1 MNPLKKF
8 FPLILR
14 VFIGWH
20 FLYEGVIKLF
30 MPEWSAES
38 YLKAAYGFLSPLFH
52 SMAANEGV
60 MQAVDLL
67 NVWGLILIGLGL
79 LLGIYIRVAA
89 GAGILLLMLYYFAYP
104 PFGETLFRSVE
115 GNTWIINR
123 NIIEAAA
130 LGVVMA
136 FPVMEFSILKLF
148 KTDKKENRKENTAPV
163 ESEDGSL
170 RRREVLKSLATL
182 PFAGGVIYAAASKAE
197 ATALDGNTG
206 ATMALQNYDLG
217 DLKGEMP
224 RGKIGDMEISRLVL
238 GCNLISG
245 YAHSRDLHYVGS
257 LFRHYNTE
265 KKIYETYNLA
275 EQAGINTTNVVINNF
290 PFLNNYFKVTGSRMN
305 TIAQVH
311 VLPDEDDPLLQFK
324 QARDYGTTS
333 MYVQGGCADGLVKNK
348 QLDHMQQALEFTRS
362 QGMLAGIGAHSIQ
375 VVLECEKA
383 GLTPDYYFKT
393 VHHDNYW
400 SAHPREFRKEFEVD
414 RKRSLDH
421 NQFHDNIF
429 DIYPEQTVEV
439 FQNIEVPLFGFK
451 VLAGGA
457 IKPEEG
463 FRYAFESGSD
473 YICVGMF
480 DFQIVENVNLVNKIL
495 GEKLNRRRAWIS

>member
-1 MNPLKKF
+1 MKSLQKFIPLM
-8 FPLILR
+8 LR

-30 MPEWSAES
+30 IPEWSAEG
-38 YLKAAYGFLSPLFH
+38 YLKGSYGFMSSFFH
-52 SMAANEGV
+52 SLAANESLIEV
-60 MQAVDLL
+60 VNFI

-79 LLGIYIRVAA
+79 LLGIFIRISA
-89 GAGILLLMLYYFAYP
+89 GAGILLLLLYYFAYP
-104 PFGETLFRSVE
+104 PFGETLFRSIE
-115 GNTWIINR
+115 GNAWIINR

-130 LGVVMA
+130 LGVIIA
-136 FPVMEFSILKLF
+136 FPVTEYSILHLF
-148 KTDKKENRKENTAPV
+148 RRRKAET
-163 ESEDGSL
+163 EEDGNVPSE
-170 RRREVLKSLATL
+170 REGSINKRREVLKSLATL
-182 PFAGGVIYAAASKAE
+182 PFAGGVIYAAASKAQ
-197 ATALDGNTG
+197 ATALDGSTG
-206 ATMALQNYDLG
+206 ATMTLQNYDLG
-217 DLKGEMP
+217 DLNGEMP
-224 RGKIGDMEISRLVL
+224 KGKLGDMEISRLVL

-275 EQAGINTTNVVINNF
+275 EQAGINTTNVVLNNF
-290 PFLNNYFKVTGSRMN
+290 PFLNNYFKVTGSKMN

-311 VLPDEDDPLLQFK
+311 VKPDEEDPLLQFK
-324 QARDYGTTS
+324 QALDFGTTS

-348 QLDHMQQALEFTRS
+348 QLDFMQMALEFTRS

-439 FQNIEVPLFGFK
+439 FQNIKVPLFGFK

-457 IKPEEG
+457 IKPEDG

-473 YICVGMF
+473 FICVGMF

-495 GEKLNRRRAWIS
+495 GEKLKRGRPWIS

>member
-1 MNPLKKF
+1 MNSLKKF
-8 FPLILR
+8 IPLILR

-30 MPEWSAES
+30 MPEWSAEG
-38 YLKAAYGFLSPLFH
+38 YLKGSYGFFAPVFH
-52 SMAANEGV
+52 SLAANESV
-60 MQAVDLL
+60 LQVVDIL
-67 NVWGLILIGLGL
+67 NVWGLVLIGLGL
-79 LLGIYIRVAA
+79 LLGIFIRVSA
-89 GAGILLLMLYYFAYP
+89 GAGILLLLLYYFAYP
-104 PFGETLFRSVE
+104 PFGETLFRSIE

-136 FPVMEFSILKLF
+136 FPVKDYRILNLF
-148 KTDKKENRKENTAPV
+148 RRKKEEKKPDESVTP
-163 ESEDGSL
+163 ESEEGTNK
-170 RRREVLKSLATL
+170 RREVLKSLATL

-197 ATALDGNTG
+197 AIALDGSTG
-206 ATMALQNYDLG
+206 ATMTLQNYDLS
-217 DLKGEMP
+217 DLNGELPKG
-224 RGKIGDMEISRLVL
+224 KLGDMEISRLVL

-290 PFLNNYFKVTGSRMN
+290 PFLNNYFKVTGSKMK

-311 VLPDEDDPLLQFK
+311 VKPDEGDPLLQFK
-324 QARDYGTTS
+324 QARDFGTTS

-348 QLDHMQQALEFTRS
+348 QLDYMQMALEFTRR

-429 DIYPEQTVEV
+429 DIYPEQTIEV
-439 FQNIEVPLFGFK
+439 FQNIKVPLFGFK

-457 IKPEEG
+457 IQPEDG

-473 YICVGMF
+473 FICVGMF

-495 GEKLNRRRAWIS
+495 DEKLDRNRPWIA